1 MMMIIMTRVMT
12 MIMMIMM
19 IIIIIVIIVIRLSE
33 QMTGI
38 ANDVNQGGDNSAP
51 LIIQP
56 AADH

>member
-1 MMMIIMTRVMT
+1 MMMIMMMTRVMM

-19 IIIIIVIIVIRLSE
+19 IMIIIVIRLSE

-56 AADH
+56 AADN

>member
-1 MMMIIMTRVMT
+1 MMMIMMMTRVMT
-12 MIMMIMM
+12 MMMMIMTM
-19 IIIIIVIIVIRLSE
+19 IIIVIIVIRLSE

-56 AADH
+56 VADH